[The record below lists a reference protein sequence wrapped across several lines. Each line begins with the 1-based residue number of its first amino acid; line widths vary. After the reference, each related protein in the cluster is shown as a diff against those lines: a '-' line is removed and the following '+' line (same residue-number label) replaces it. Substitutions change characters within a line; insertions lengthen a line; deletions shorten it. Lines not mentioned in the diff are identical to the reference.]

1 MRLGTYWKA
10 IIGGL
15 AAGSASLVTAA
26 QDGVISGGEGVAA
39 VLALLGG
46 LGLTWLV
53 PNRQQA
59 GGRTEQ

>member
-15 AAGSASLVTAA
+15 AAGTASLATAA
-26 QDGVISGGEGVAA
+26 QDGVVSGGEGAA
-39 VLALLGG
+39 ALLALLGG

-53 PNRQQA
+53 PNREQA
-59 GGRTEQ
+59 GGRDEQ

>member
-15 AAGSASLVTAA
+15 AAGAASLATAA
-26 QDGVISGGEGVAA
+26 QDGVVTGGEGVAA

-46 LGLTWLV
+46 LGLTWWV
-53 PNRQQA
+53 PNRPQA
-59 GGRTEQ
+59 GGRDGQ

>member
-10 IIGGL
+10 MIGGL
-15 AAGSASLVTAA
+15 AAGSASLATAA
-26 QDGVISGGEGVAA
+26 QDGVVTGGEGVAA

-46 LGLTWLV
+46 LGLTWWV
-53 PNRQQA
+53 PNRPA